1 MNHGSNWQY
10 GMISTNHK
18 QDILLDLMYLQE
30 FVQIYS
36 IQNMSYDPFQPHGLR
51 SLSSMGPFQ
60 DPLAKIINELGDE
73 LGNIVP
79 LPHSTISKYF
89 NGAEFSLFCI
99 FTIFLAMPIFHL
111 IFKRLGYSLK
121 RENIWD
127 LTHDMGNVTLL
138 MLWVY
143 VFANEQVT
151 FELTSFISF
160 YASIMIFGF
169 MTQQTISPKVTI
181 IIDRSCS
188 AIGIILALISI
199 KNHIYYHR
207 MLGENLIT
215 MEFVVP
221 LIVVSW
227 LGYRYYLYYFFQN
240 AQGSSGTQSTHD
252 ADSWKVYLAL
262 SLLTQSHGWFSSI
275 FTGFALGGF
284 IHAIL
289 SRGF

>member
-1 MNHGSNWQY
+1 MA
-10 GMISTNHK
+10 
-18 QDILLDLMYLQE
+18 
-30 FVQIYS
+30 
-36 IQNMSYDPFQPHGLR
+36 YDSFQPHSLR
-51 SLSSMGPFQ
+51 VLPSMDPFE
-60 DPLAKIINELGDE
+60 DPLTKVINELE
-73 LGNIVP
+73 ETIVP

-99 FTIFLAMPIFHL
+99 FTIFLAMPISYL
-111 IFKRLGYSLK
+111 VFKRLGYAVK

-138 MLWVY
+138 MLWIY

-160 YASIMIFGF
+160 YSSIMIFGF
-169 MTQQTISPKVTI
+169 ITQQTISPKATV
-181 IIDRSCS
+181 IIDRACS
-188 AIGIILALISI
+188 AIGVILALISI

-207 MLGENLIT
+207 ILGKNLIT
-215 MEFVVP
+215 VEFVVP

-227 LGYRYYLYYFFQN
+227 IGYRYYLYYFSQIVQETSDGKS
-240 AQGSSGTQSTHD
+240 AQRLLEAQSTHD
-252 ADSWKVYLAL
+252 TDSWKVYLAL

-289 SRGF
+289 SHGF